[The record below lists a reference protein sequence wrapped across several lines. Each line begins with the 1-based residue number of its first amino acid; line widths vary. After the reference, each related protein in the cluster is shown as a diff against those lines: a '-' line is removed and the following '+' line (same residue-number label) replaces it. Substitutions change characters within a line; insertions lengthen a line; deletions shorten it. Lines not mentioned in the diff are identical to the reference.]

1 MISIFPSSEE
11 PAFVSISA
19 RPMPGSVAWVRVGSQ
34 GLMGVDLAS
43 LTDLIAADLKSEIGV
58 IESGVLPPEREPE
71 YDREETRRLE
81 REIQE
86 LLEALASDPA
96 SLETLSAHI
105 YLRELKLQYMT
116 DLGC

>member
-1 MISIFPSSEE
+1 
-11 PAFVSISA
+11 
-19 RPMPGSVAWVRVGSQ
+19 
-34 GLMGVDLAS
+34 MGVDLAS